1 MTDAPAQPVLR
12 NRDFLLFI
20 ATRTCNTVAV
30 QALTVAVGW
39 HVYQVTHDPVDLG
52 LVGLAQFAP
61 ALALFLVSGLASD
74 HFDRRAIQV
83 ACNLVHVCV
92 VGLLAAV
99 LWHDAGAIWPIFG
112 LLMVHGA
119 ARSFFHTA
127 SQAILPNLVARP
139 QFPNAV
145 AYSSSASKAAQLL
158 GPALGGLLI
167 AWTGHGV
174 YWVILAVFALSAL
187 SAASIRARLRVQARE
202 PFSLTMILGGFTYV
216 WRDRLVLGA
225 ISIDLLAVLFGGVMG
240 LLPVFASDILHVGP
254 DGLGLM
260 RAMPAVG
267 SLLVG
272 LALTQIAAPRHMG
285 PAFFVALAIFGAAI
299 IVFSLSEVFW
309 LSLLAL
315 GVYGGADMV
324 SVYIRQTLVQIA
336 TPDGMRGRVSAVNSV
351 AINASNELGDFRAG
365 VMAGGIGSVPSV
377 LLGGAVTIAVTALW
391 WRLFPSIRRV
401 DRLDD
406 VVAQRSPQPG
416 AAQSP

>member
-1 MTDAPAQPVLR
+1 MDTPTPTPLLR
-12 NRDFLLFI
+12 NRDFLLVVGGR
-20 ATRTCNTVAV
+20 ACNTVAV

-39 HVYQVTHDPVDLG
+39 HVYQVTGDPVDLG

-74 HFDRRAIQV
+74 RIDRRTILV
-83 ACNLVHVCV
+83 ACNLTHLVV
-92 VGLLAAV
+92 VGLLIAILWDGGGPVWPILAV
-99 LWHDAGAIWPIFG
+99 LV
-112 LLMVHGA
+112 LHGA

-127 SQAILPNLVARP
+127 SQAILPNLVPRA
-139 QFPNAV
+139 QFPNAI
-145 AYSSSASKAAQLL
+145 AYSSSASKAAQLV

-174 YWVILAVFALSAL
+174 YWVVLAMFTLAAL
-187 SAASIRARLRVQARE
+187 AAAGIGARLKVQARE
-202 PFSLTMILGGFTYV
+202 PFGLAMILGGFTYV
-216 WRDRLVLGA
+216 WADKLVLGA

-272 LALTQIAAPRHMG
+272 LALTQVASPRHMG
-285 PAFFVALAIFGAAI
+285 PAFFVALAIFGGSI
-299 IVFSLSEVFW
+299 VVFSLSETFW

-365 VMAGGIGSVPSV
+365 LMAGGIGSVPSV
-377 LLGGAVTIAVTALW
+377 LVGGVVTIAITALW

-406 VVAQRSPQPG
+406 LTGR
-416 AAQSP
+416 

>member
-1 MTDAPAQPVLR
+1 MDTAEPTPLLR
-12 NRDFLLFI
+12 NRDFLLFVSG
-20 ATRTCNTVAV
+20 RTSNTIAV

-39 HVYQVTHDPVDLG
+39 HVYQVTGDPVDLG

-74 HFDRRAIQV
+74 RFDRKRIQV
-83 ACNLVHVCV
+83 ACNLAHMVV
-92 VGLLAAV
+92 VGLLIAILSHDGGAVWPILAV
-99 LWHDAGAIWPIFG
+99 LV
-112 LLMVHGA
+112 LHGA

-127 SQAILPNLVARP
+127 SQAILPNLVPRP
-139 QFPNAV
+139 QFPNAI
-145 AYSSSASKAAQLL
+145 AYSSSASKAAQLI

-174 YWVILAVFALSAL
+174 YWVILATFAV
-187 SAASIRARLRVQARE
+187 SAASVAAIGARLKVQAPE
-202 PFSLTMILGGFTYV
+202 PFGLAMILGGFSYV
-216 WRDRLVLGA
+216 WRNKLVLGA
-225 ISIDLLAVLFGGVMG
+225 ISIDLMAVLFGGVMG
-240 LLPVFASDILHVGP
+240 LLPVFASDVLHVGP
-254 DGLGLM
+254 DGLGVM

-267 SLLVG
+267 SLVIG

-285 PAFFVALAIFGAAI
+285 PAFFVALAIFGASI
-299 IVFSLSEVFW
+299 VVFSLSETFW

-365 VMAGGIGSVPSV
+365 MMAGAIGSVPSV
-377 LLGGAVTIAVTALW
+377 LVGGIVTIGITALW
-391 WRLFPSIRRV
+391 WRLFPGIRRV

-406 VVAQRSPQPG
+406 LFEK
-416 AAQSP
+416 

>member
-1 MTDAPAQPVLR
+1 MDTPAPTPLLR
-12 NRDFLLFI
+12 NRDFLLVVGGR
-20 ATRTCNTVAV
+20 ACNTVAV

-39 HVYQVTHDPVDLG
+39 HVYQATGDPVDLG

-74 HFDRRAIQV
+74 RIDRRTILV
-83 ACNLVHVCV
+83 ACNLTHMVV
-92 VGLLAAV
+92 VGLLIAILWNDTAAV
-99 LWHDAGAIWPIFG
+99 WPI
-112 LLMVHGA
+112 LAVLVLHGA

-127 SQAILPNLVARP
+127 SQAILPNLVPRA
-139 QFPNAV
+139 QFPNAI
-145 AYSSSASKAAQLL
+145 AYSSSAGKAAQLV
-158 GPALGGLLI
+158 GPALGGVLI
-167 AWTGHGV
+167 AWTGDGV
-174 YWVILAVFALSAL
+174 YWVILALFAL
-187 SAASIRARLRVQARE
+187 AAIAAAGIAARLKVQARE
-202 PFSLTMILGGFTYV
+202 PFGLAMILGGFSYV
-216 WRDRLVLGA
+216 WANKLVLGA

-272 LALTQIAAPRHMG
+272 LALTQIASPRHMG
-285 PAFFVALAIFGAAI
+285 PAFFVALMIFGGSI
-299 IVFSLSEVFW
+299 VVFSLSETFW

-315 GVYGGADMV
+315 GVYGGGDMV

-365 VMAGGIGSVPSV
+365 IMAGGIGSVASV
-377 LLGGAVTIAVTALW
+377 LVGGVVTIAVTALW
-391 WRLFPSIRRV
+391 WRLFPEIRRV

-406 VVAQRSPQPG
+406 LYER
-416 AAQSP
+416 

>member
-1 MTDAPAQPVLR
+1 MDDTAPPPLLR
-12 NRDFLLFI
+12 NRDFLMVVGG
-20 ATRTCNTVAV
+20 RTCNTIAV

-39 HVYQVTHDPVDLG
+39 HVYQLTGDPVDLG

-74 HFDRRAIQV
+74 RIDRRRILV
-83 ACNLVHVCV
+83 ACNLTHMAV
-92 VGLLAAV
+92 VGLLIAILGHDASAVWPILAV
-99 LWHDAGAIWPIFG
+99 LV
-112 LLMVHGA
+112 LHGA

-127 SQAILPNLVARP
+127 SQAILPNLVPRH
-139 QFPNAV
+139 QFPNAI
-145 AYSSSASKAAQLL
+145 AYSSSAGKAAQLI

-167 AWTGHGV
+167 AWTGDGV
-174 YWVILAVFALSAL
+174 YWVILAMFALAAL
-187 SAASIRARLRVQARE
+187 AASAIAARLKVQARE
-202 PFSLTMILGGFTYV
+202 PFGLAMILGGFSYV
-216 WRDRLVLGA
+216 WANKLVLGA

-260 RAMPAVG
+260 RAMPAFG
-267 SLLVG
+267 SLIVG
-272 LALTQIAAPRHMG
+272 LALTQIASPRHMG
-285 PAFFVALAIFGAAI
+285 PAFFIALAIFGASI
-299 IVFSLSEVFW
+299 VVFSLSETFW

-365 VMAGGIGSVPSV
+365 MMAGGIGSVPSV
-377 LLGGAVTIAVTALW
+377 LVGGVVTIAVTALW

-406 VVAQRSPQPG
+406 LIG
-416 AAQSP
+416 K